1 MKMCT
6 AEATLLV
13 VDIQTGLLPAIADG
27 QRVCEAAA
35 WLLRLAGK
43 LQVPVV
49 VSEHFPEK
57 IGETVP
63 ELLEVLPPAAERV
76 RKTAFSAVRDGV
88 LEGTA
93 VGRAEQV
100 VVAGTEA
107 HVCVLQTVLDLLEA
121 DKRVFVVAES
131 VGSRRAEDRLLALER
146 MRQAGAVVVCREM
159 VAFEWLERGGT
170 DLFRDVLRT
179 LIR

>member
-1 MKMCT
+1 MSGRAPCSWY
-6 AEATLLV
+6 
-13 VDIQTGLLPAIADG
+13 DIQSGLLPVIEHKE
-27 QRVCEAAA
+27 QVRESAA

-49 VSEHFPEK
+49 VSEHSPRRS
-57 IGETVP
+57 GQTVP
-63 ELLEVLPPAAERV
+63 ELYDCCRRASV

-88 LEGTA
+88 LGA
-93 VGRAEQV
+93 PRRARRAGDRGRHRGARLC
-100 VVAGTEA
+100 A
-107 HVCVLQTVLDLLEA
+107 A
-121 DKRVFVVAES
+121 DG
-131 VGSRRAEDRLLALER
+131 GSTCSRRASRCSWWPRRSAPRRAEDRLLALER

>member
-13 VDIQTGLLPAIADG
+13 VDIQTGLLPVIADG

-35 WLLRLAGK
+35 WLLRLAGM
-43 LQVPVV
+43 LDVPVV
-49 VSEHFPEK
+49 VSEHFPDK
-57 IGETVP
+57 IGETAP
-63 ELLEVLPPAAERV
+63 ELLELLPPSAERV

-88 LEGTA
+88 LAHTA
-93 VGRAEQV
+93 VGRAGQV

-107 HVCVLQTVLDLLEA
+107 HVCVLQTVLDLLETG
-121 DKRVFVVAES
+121 KQVFVVAEA

-170 DLFRDVLRT
+170 DVFREVLRT

>member
-1 MKMCT
+1 MHVRES
-6 AEATLLV
+6 ALLV
-13 VDIQTGLLPAIADG
+13 VDIQSGLLPVIEHKE
-27 QRVCEAAA
+27 QVRESAA

-57 IGETVP
+57 IGQTVP
-63 ELLEVLPPAAERV
+63 ELFELLPPAAERV

-93 VGRAEQV
+93 VGRAGQV
-100 VVAGTEA
+100 IVAGTEA

-121 DKRVFVVAES
+121 GKQVFVVADAS
-131 VGSRRAEDRLLALER
+131 GSRDPANRDLAFER
-146 MRQAGAVVVCREM
+146 MRGHGIEIVSREM
-159 VAFEWLERGGT
+159 VAFEWLQRGGT
-170 DLFRDVLRT
+170 DLFREVNRDF
-179 LIR
+179 IR

>member
-1 MKMCT
+1 MKMH
-6 AEATLLV
+6 AGESALLV
-13 VDIQTGLLPAIADG
+13 VDIQSGLLPVIE
-27 QRVCEAAA
+27 QKEQVQESAA

-93 VGRAEQV
+93 VGRAGQV

-121 DKRVFVVAES
+121 GKQVFVVAEA
-131 VGSRRAEDRLLALER
+131 VGSRRAGDRLLALER

>member
-27 QRVCEAAA
+27 QRVQEAAA